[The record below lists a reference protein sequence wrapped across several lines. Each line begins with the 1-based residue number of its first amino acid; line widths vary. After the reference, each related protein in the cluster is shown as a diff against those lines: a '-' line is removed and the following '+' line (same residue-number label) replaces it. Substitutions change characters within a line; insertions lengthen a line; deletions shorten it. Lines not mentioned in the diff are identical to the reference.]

1 MGEKKKKCAYTSI
14 FQIQFSFFL
23 LCFCICLLA
32 CTGGPCWYFWYFWS
46 VLPQILIHFPVLW
59 IPLRTCLEER
69 NQAWGRH
76 IKKWQQSHTRY
87 FSGAPGPLLVLKN
100 RKCLSP
106 CPEVWAGL
114 DPWISSPTNHPRGAE
129 ERKRLKCG
137 FSFWEASAEG
147 EGKGAK
153 FWFNLTSSD
162 APGSTSFVHRS
173 AFLHLLLEKSQ
184 KRSLT

>member
-1 MGEKKKKCAYTSI
+1 MFLHLSFSLHRRALLVFLVFLVCAAPN
-14 FQIQFSFFL
+14 
-23 LCFCICLLA
+23 CE
-32 CTGGPCWYFWYFWS
+32 
-46 VLPQILIHFPVLW
+46 VLIHFPVLW
-59 IPLRTCLEER
+59 IPLHTCLEER

-114 DPWISSPTNHPRGAE
+114 DPWISSPTNHPRRAE
-129 ERKRLKCG
+129 ERRRLKCG
-137 FSFWEASAEG
+137 FSFWGAFA
-147 EGKGAK
+147 EGKGKGAEL
-153 FWFNLTSSD
+153 WVNLTSSD